1 MRKSGSQETVLLGSR
16 KHDPLQSGDTEGSS
30 KSPESDTVVVK
41 LLTATKVPAGHR
53 KLVRAKVDGWF
64 PDSLALFTPVTK
76 NSELKIADSAV
87 QADDKGCL
95 KLIVENS
102 GCCHMELEE
111 GMRLGTLEEAEQ
123 VDTWK
128 EPEPKALVSA
138 IASSQSSREVNLL
151 EQLDLQINHL
161 SAKQKLQLTN
171 LITNYTNVFALNSQ
185 ELGTTS
191 LVKHVIN
198 TGNHP
203 PVRQPLRRMPFAL
216 RNKVDGMVQEMLAQ
230 EVVQP
235 SQSPWASPIVL
246 VKKKDG
252 GLRFCV
258 DYRQLN
264 RVTKLDVFPLPRI
277 DDTLDL
283 LSGAKYFTT
292 LDLASG
298 YWQVCMDQASRE
310 KTAFITY
317 SGLYE
322 FKKMPFCL
330 VNAPA
335 TFQRLMEVVLN
346 GLARDGCMVYLD
358 DVLVVGRTFEE
369 HNNNLAKVFQQLR
382 SAGLTLKPKKCKFA
396 QLQVTYLGHVVSAEG
411 VRTDPKKLQAI
422 LEFPVPANVKALRS
436 FLGLA
441 SYYRRFIPQF
451 SRIAGPLHALTKKNS
466 VFMWTAACQETF
478 ERLRKLL
485 ASAPVLAYP
494 DFHVP
499 FILETDASVSRLGA
513 VLAQQQEGGLVR
525 PIAYA
530 SRSLQEHEKR
540 YGATELEGLGV
551 VWAVKHFRP
560 YLYGHHCDIYTDHE
574 ALKSL
579 LNTPQ
584 PSGKLARWGMAIQEL
599 DVRILHRSGK
609 HNVNADALSRAPVAQ
624 PEEVQK
630 VSCETVA
637 AIEAGDE
644 LAALQRDDKELK
656 EIIDFLESDILPS
669 EEKKAKLLSLTQS
682 QYTLMDSVL
691 YHIQQDGSLRVI
703 PPGNLRE
710 ELFHQ
715 AHGGIYGGRL
725 GDAKVYS
732 ELLRHYWWLKMRSDI
747 THWSKSCL
755 TCATY
760 GRGQSVRPPNTNT
773 SFRTI

>member
-1 MRKSGSQETVLLGSR
+1 M
-16 KHDPLQSGDTEGSS
+16 
-30 KSPESDTVVVK
+30 
-41 LLTATKVPAGHR
+41 
-53 KLVRAKVDGWF
+53 
-64 PDSLALFTPVTK
+64 
-76 NSELKIADSAV
+76 
-87 QADDKGCL
+87 
-95 KLIVENS
+95 
-102 GCCHMELEE
+102 
-111 GMRLGTLEEAEQ
+111 
-123 VDTWK
+123 
-128 EPEPKALVSA
+128 
-138 IASSQSSREVNLL
+138 
-151 EQLDLQINHL
+151 
-161 SAKQKLQLTN
+161 
-171 LITNYTNVFALNSQ
+171 
-185 ELGTTS
+185 
-191 LVKHVIN
+191 
-198 TGNHP
+198 
-203 PVRQPLRRMPFAL
+203 
-216 RNKVDGMVQEMLAQ
+216 
-230 EVVQP
+230 
-235 SQSPWASPIVL
+235 
-246 VKKKDG
+246 
-252 GLRFCV
+252 
-258 DYRQLN
+258 
-264 RVTKLDVFPLPRI
+264 
-277 DDTLDL
+277 
-283 LSGAKYFTT
+283 
-292 LDLASG
+292 
-298 YWQVCMDQASRE
+298 
-310 KTAFITY
+310 
-317 SGLYE
+317 
-322 FKKMPFCL
+322 
-330 VNAPA
+330 
-335 TFQRLMEVVLN
+335 
-346 GLARDGCMVYLD
+346 
-358 DVLVVGRTFEE
+358 
-369 HNNNLAKVFQQLR
+369 
-382 SAGLTLKPKKCKFA
+382 KPKKCKFA

-451 SRIAGPLHALTKKNS
+451 SRIAGPLHALMKKNS
-466 VFMWTAACQETF
+466 VFTWTAACQETF

-499 FILETDASVSRLGA
+499 FILETDASVSGLGA

-669 EEKKAKLLSLTQS
+669 EERKQNS
-682 QYTLMDSVL
+682 
-691 YHIQQDGSLRVI
+691 YHLHS
-703 PPGNLRE
+703 
-710 ELFHQ
+710 
-715 AHGGIYGGRL
+715 
-725 GDAKVYS
+725 
-732 ELLRHYWWLKMRSDI
+732 RS
-747 THWSKSCL
+747 TH
-755 TCATY
+755 
-760 GRGQSVRPPNTNT
+760 
-773 SFRTI
+773 